1 MVYIKKKKKKN
12 LKRQSPK
19 SEVTGALGIE
29 EMNMSFKGE
38 KESGYLNLQHLSL
51 GFTMST

>member
-1 MVYIKKKKKKN
+1 MVWIKKKKKN
-12 LKRQSPK
+12 LKRQSQN

-29 EMNMSFKGE
+29 EMSMSFKGE
-38 KESGYLNLQHLSL
+38 KEPGVLNLQHLSL